1 METFINSKHIK
12 KDLKRKYVHGDKH
25 IARTL
30 DYVEQMHHKAED
42 IPKEKIDYCVKALSN
57 SKTNKIARYETTLQ
71 ELIKAQ
77 ARLKQLNKEMLV
89 KGIIITQLLDG
100 IVMVNNKKNIVNF
113 TCDCNKVT
121 FQSNQTIK

>member
-1 METFINSKHIK
+1 
-12 KDLKRKYVHGDKH
+12 
-25 IARTL
+25 
-30 DYVEQMHHKAED
+30 MHHKAED

-121 FQSNQTIK
+121 F